1 MLVVKAILAVLFNLI
16 VYFLFGSLAT
26 VRSRTERSL
35 VITEILGF
43 FLYYALFA
51 VCTLP
56 IMLTYRPLSMLSYV
70 WAGAII
76 VISIV
81 SIICNAKSWRTL
93 FSKIKEDIAHNR
105 TMYIVVLTV
114 TVLCAVLV
122 SVTYNFTLD
131 AAYYVANVS
140 TSVDTNMIN
149 VYDPFTG
156 AWQDHYELR
165 YAFATYSINDAVVC
179 FVTGIPALVQT
190 KTVMSATVIILVN
203 MLYFYI
209 CAFFHKDD
217 KKSCI
222 IMYLIM
228 IFINLFYVSL
238 YTTSNF
244 LMTRTYEGKSIVGNI
259 TVIAVFVL
267 YMILVRKNN
276 DREVFWWLFI
286 ICLGTATISSTANM
300 IIPAEVFVLFVP
312 YIVKNKKFKDFGRMI
327 ICILPE
333 IVMMLM
339 YVLYVKGFYAI
350 HTYPR

>member
-1 MLVVKAILAVLFNLI
+1 MIVVKAILAVLFNLI
-16 VYFLFGSLAT
+16 VYFFFGSLVT
-26 VRSRTERSL
+26 VRSRRERSF

-51 VCTLP
+51 ICTFP
-56 IMLTYRPLSMLSYV
+56 IMLTYRPLSLLSYV
-70 WAGAII
+70 WMGAVI
-76 VISIV
+76 VISII
-81 SIICNAKSWRTL
+81 SIVFNAKSWSALYT
-93 FSKIKEDIAHNR
+93 KIREDIARNKSV
-105 TMYIVVLTV
+105 YIVVLAV
-114 TVLCAVLV
+114 TVLCVVLV
-122 SVTYNFTLD
+122 SITYNFTLD

-165 YAFATYSINDAVVC
+165 YAFATYSINDAVIC
-179 FVTGIPALVQT
+179 FLTGIPGLVQT
-190 KTVMSATVIILVN
+190 KTVMSATVMILVN

-209 CAFFHKDD
+209 SGFFHKDD

-222 IMYLIM
+222 IMYSIM
-228 IFINLFYVSL
+228 IFINLFFVSL
-238 YTTSNF
+238 YTASNF

-312 YIVKNKKFKDFGRMI
+312 YVFKNKKFMNLVRMF

-339 YVLYVKGFYAI
+339 YVLYVKGYFAI